1 MSFAIVPLLADI
13 GITGLAAD
21 VISFAISMVASTI
34 ISSLFAP
41 KQPGLPNL
49 PNPGNPQQ
57 VPPSGNNLLPILYGE
72 AYVGGIITDL
82 SITSDNQDIY
92 WVIALSEVTNTETGG
107 TPDTITFG
115 NIYWGGRKVIFNGS
129 STPTIISIGSV
140 TAWSSSTPNQIT
152 MSSSIATSLQ
162 IGDEL
167 QFGPDTSYT
176 RYTIGQINQIDATDY
191 LIIFT
196 ASLVGVSTGSTVY
209 QYYFASDTNSSQVTG
224 LLDESTGN
232 IQDVTGYMDIYL
244 YKNGSNQPVNT
255 TQSAISVMQSS
266 GLVYTWDS
274 SKLMS
279 NCAFAI
285 VHLKYNSS
293 LNLTGLAQTRFQ
305 IINSRSSPGDCFLDF
320 LTSTRYGAAVPVAQI
335 DTNSLIALNTYSN
348 GVFTFT
354 GFDSVI
360 YTQSR
365 FQFNGTLDSTVKV
378 LDNLQNM
385 ASCCDCLVKYNE
397 ILGLWGVVVQTPV
410 YTPVMDINNSNI
422 ISSISVTPIDLTNTF
437 NVAQCQYPDG
447 SNQNSFASVTFNL
460 ATIDPTL
467 LFPNEPVN
475 QQTINLYLTNNNVT
489 VQYLANR
496 FLKSCR
502 EDLQV
507 QLDLNYVGIQLEAGD
522 IVTVTNVNYGWAAK
536 LFRVSKVIEKFGA
549 NGQVTAT
556 LTLMEYNPS
565 VYDDVNITQFTPAS
579 NTGIGN
585 PSTFSALSSPTI
597 VSSQPNVVNP
607 SFGVSITTPT
617 TGIVQYA
624 EIWYSAYPTPTSSQY
639 IFAGTTSIQPAGNP
653 FIAGAAIPTVTL
665 TGIPSGDWYFFSRMV
680 NSLAKSAYSP
690 ASTVFNWRPTTFQY
704 TQKYLSVAYADD
716 TSGTNFSLHPVGR
729 LYYGLA
735 NQATNVPS
743 TTPSDYTWYLAN
755 PTFGTGTGGLP
766 LKYLAYINR
775 TGRLF
780 SFATDNANYAAG
792 TAQFVP
798 TTSSLYDF
806 TLWSALPDGTNIIDL
821 DQRTG
826 QTIATG
832 TTSTGAGEV
841 SVINTTDGQVVA
853 ALQQFLDFGG
863 PSTFTASTV
872 ASLTIDVYGRVVGF
886 TQIDEFFMTISQ
898 FVATASQTVFSVTR
912 DSTYIQGQCLVF
924 ENGILLQKSDYT
936 DTGGSTG
943 TVTLATGATLGDN
956 ITIISMRAISSAIF
970 YDNTHITVGSISS
983 NVVTWNT
990 ASMPYNAI
998 NIGDQLAFANTG
1010 SPTLYTVTG
1019 INYTTAQITFSS
1031 AVTGVSAGAP
1041 IYTYRAAS
1049 SSYPVFTRYS
1059 QTVTNASSYTPTLWN
1074 FDSGYELPFIN
1085 GAAINAYDY
1094 NLAGNT
1100 YYSTPDLMTGNLDII
1115 QFTGNN
1121 VTTPTGNYTNVVAY
1135 TVTGQL
1141 SYTFTSIANAFNLFM
1156 NGALLVNGT
1165 DYTSTTSNY
1174 NLTNYPTN
1182 NTTILQQQTFAR
1194 YGAA

>member
-354 GFDSVI
+354 GFDSVT

-998 NIGDQLAFANTG
+998 NIGD
-1010 SPTLYTVTG
+1010 
-1019 INYTTAQITFSS
+1019 
-1031 AVTGVSAGAP
+1031 
-1041 IYTYRAAS
+1041 
-1049 SSYPVFTRYS
+1049 
-1059 QTVTNASSYTPTLWN
+1059 
-1074 FDSGYELPFIN
+1074 
-1085 GAAINAYDY
+1085 
-1094 NLAGNT
+1094 
-1100 YYSTPDLMTGNLDII
+1100 
-1115 QFTGNN
+1115 
-1121 VTTPTGNYTNVVAY
+1121 
-1135 TVTGQL
+1135 
-1141 SYTFTSIANAFNLFM
+1141 
-1156 NGALLVNGT
+1156 
-1165 DYTSTTSNY
+1165 
-1174 NLTNYPTN
+1174 
-1182 NTTILQQQTFAR
+1182 
-1194 YGAA
+1194 

>member
-1 MSFAIVPLLADI
+1 MSFAIIPILADI

-129 STPTIISIGSV
+129 STPTITSIGSV

-176 RYTIGQINQIDATDY
+176 RYTIGQINQIDATNY

-232 IQDVTGYMDIYL
+232 VQDVTGYMDIYL

-410 YTPVMDINNSNI
+410 YIPVMDINNSNI

-460 ATIDPTL
+460 AIIDPSL

-536 LFRVSKVIEKFGA
+536 LFRISKVIEKFGA

-556 LTLMEYNPS
+556 LTLMEYNPA
-565 VYDDVNITQFTPAS
+565 VYDDVNITQFTPAPNS
-579 NTGIGN
+579 GLGN
-585 PSTFSALSSPTI
+585 PSSFSALSAPTI
-597 VSSQPNVVNP
+597 VSSQPTAVNP
-607 SFGVSITTPT
+607 SFGVSVTTPT

-624 EIWYSAYPTPTSSQY
+624 EIWYSAYSTPTASQY

-653 FIAGAAIPTVTL
+653 FTAGAAIPTVTL
-665 TGIPSGDWYFFSRMV
+665 TGIPSGNWYFFSRMV

-780 SFATDNANYAAG
+780 SFATDSAGYAAG

-872 ASLTIDVYGRVVGF
+872 ASLTIDIYGRVVGF

-924 ENGILLQKSDYT
+924 ENGILLQESDYT

-943 TVTLATGATLGDN
+943 TVTLSTGATLGDN

-970 YDNTHITVGSISS
+970 YDNTHITVGSIAS
-983 NVVTWNT
+983 NVVTWNI

-1019 INYTTAQITFSS
+1019 VNYTTAQITFSS

-1085 GAAINAYDY
+1085 GSAMNAYDY

-1100 YYSTPDLMTGNLDII
+1100 YYSTPDLMNGTLDII

-1135 TVTGQL
+1135 TVIGQL

-1182 NTTILQQQTFAR
+1182 NTTVLQQQTFAR